1 MLRRGAIRE
10 THTMRIAG
18 ETVGRRGA
26 AAISLAAV
34 AAAVLA
40 VHGYSSPGALS
51 LAGSSALGPGH
62 GSNLSPTAKTTPSP
76 SAAPTSSA
84 SASPQPSGTA
94 TPGPLLSS
102 TAYASY
108 TYQLYPGSPST
119 QARLALAGF
128 SYTAHRSG
136 SSVAFT
142 LFISGGGQAPVKNT
156 YPASD
161 HIYFVEAN
169 LGDDSGSAEYN
180 FGDDGLIATDST
192 GHVVP

>member
-1 MLRRGAIRE
+1 
-10 THTMRIAG
+10 MRIAG

-26 AAISLAAV
+26 TVISLAAV
-34 AAAVLA
+34 AAAILA

-51 LAGSSALGPGH
+51 LPGGSGSGAGRAST
-62 GSNLSPTAKTTPSP
+62 LSPTAKTTPSP
-76 SAAPTSSA
+76 SPRSTSS
-84 SASPQPSGTA
+84 PTPRPNGTA

-108 TYQLYPGSPST
+108 TYQLYPGTPST
-119 QARLALAGF
+119 MARAALAGF
-128 SYTAHRSG
+128 SYTARRAG
-136 SSVAFT
+136 SSVDFT
-142 LFISGGGQAPVKNT
+142 LYVSGGGQPPIKKT

-180 FGDDGLIATDST
+180 FGDDGFIATDAT